1 LFFIYELSE
10 VYDLTDSSG
19 SFSSEI
25 IKDKLLLV
33 DPWYQLVLKMLY
45 SVFDDFKE
53 QVVIEVGCGVG
64 GFLVNISKS
73 CKEVVGLDVSLKA
86 VHMAKDLAKRFGFYE
101 KVNLVVGDAQFL
113 PFKEDVGDI
122 VVCSETLEHV
132 PDYER
137 AFDELVRITK
147 SIGYLCLTIP
157 NFLST
162 AFFENLI
169 LLLKGQPGY
178 VKSQVCV
185 EKEHVFHIFK
195 LKRLLNCQKVEIVEF
210 RSTDFLHLPPR
221 VRKFLKLDGILKIVS
236 NKLESFFDNHFSP
249 LKLAGANIGVLL
261 RKSNSSKELKTAGF

>member
-1 LFFIYELSE
+1 LSE

-25 IKDKLLLV
+25 VKDKLLLV
-33 DPWYQLVLKMLY
+33 DPWYQLVRKMLY
-45 SVFDDFKE
+45 SVFDDFKK

-113 PFKEDVGDI
+113 PFKGDVGDI

-132 PDYER
+132 PDYGR

-147 SIGYLCLTIP
+147 SARYLCLTIP

-169 LLLKGQPGY
+169 LLLIGQPGY

-185 EKEHVFHIFK
+185 EKEHIFHIFK
-195 LKRLLNCQKVEIVEF
+195 LKRLLNRQKVKIVEF
-210 RSTDFLHLPPR
+210 RSTDFMHLPPR
-221 VRKFLKLDGILKIVS
+221 VRKFFKVDGSLKIIS
-236 NKLESFFDNHFSP
+236 NKLENFFGDHFSP

-261 RKSNSSKELKTAGF
+261 RKGNSSKEL

>member
-1 LFFIYELSE
+1 MILVFIYELPE
-10 VYDLTDSSG
+10 VKGLTDSSG

-64 GFLVNISKS
+64 GFLVNISKKS

-86 VHMAKDLAKRFGFYE
+86 VHMAKDLAKHFGFYE

-113 PFKEDVGDI
+113 PFKGDVGDI

-147 SIGYLCLTIP
+147 SVGYLCLTIP

-195 LKRLLNCQKVEIVEF
+195 LKRLLNRQKVKIVEF

-221 VRKFLKLDGILKIVS
+221 ARKFFKVDRSLKIIS
-236 NKLESFFDNHFSP
+236 NKLENFFDNHFSP

-261 RKSNSSKELKTAGF
+261 RKVNSSKEL